1 MPRGSLREYHA
12 KRDFAR
18 TGEPKGA
25 VGRQKASKLRYLIQ
39 KHAARAL
46 HYDFRLEWNG
56 VLMSWAVPR
65 GPSEDPDDKRLA
77 VRTEDHPIDY
87 GDFEGTIPKGEYGGG
102 TVMLWDV
109 GTWAPQEP
117 DVEGA
122 LKKGKLAFILDGER
136 LHGKWALVKLRKRS
150 PKDKDNWLLIK
161 ELDDY
166 MRRGGTPSVET
177 ETTSVTSGRSMDE
190 IAAGKAVWHS
200 NRNSGGSSK
209 SDPEI
214 ISGPAKTA
222 STDRSGSK
230 KKSAAKS
237 APLKPALSKRSASA
251 KLPAFVEP
259 QLATLVDGPPSG
271 NEWLHEIKYDGYRG
285 VAAVAN
291 GNVAIYTRNGLDWSD
306 RFARIVPAL
315 ERLDCKSALLDGE
328 IAVAGAEGHTDFGA
342 LQDALSS
349 GEGALTYYLFDL
361 LELDGHDLQ
370 GRPLTERKRKLRDLL
385 KGVEAPLIYSDHVVG
400 NGAEAFEQACAMKL
414 EGLISKQ
421 ADAPYRSGRTRSWLK
436 SKCGFEQEFVII
448 GWRPS
453 DKAGRPFSSLL
464 LAVRDGETFRYAGR
478 VGSGYSGEGLDR
490 LSQQFKAL
498 ARKTAPV
505 PDVPRDISRHARF
518 VEPKL
523 VAEIAFRG
531 WTREGLVRQGS
542 FKGLRSDKPASEVV
556 KEAPMPRQQATRGET
571 TTQAGKT
578 KSSGAKKAA
587 KKTARKT
594 SAKTAR
600 SKVRKAVSPR
610 VVSSVRDGAEE
621 IAGVRITHPD
631 RVLYPDCGIT
641 KRDVIAHYLSVAD
654 LMLPHIADR
663 PLSLVRAP
671 RGVDGETFYQ
681 KHASEGWP
689 DEFKA
694 ISIREKSG
702 SDRYLYIEDERGL
715 VAAAQMSVLE
725 LHIWCCHVDEVEK
738 PDRLVFDFDP
748 DEDLDFGHVRAAAK
762 DMRAMLKE
770 IGLQSFPMVTGGKG
784 VHVVVPLK
792 RGHSWDEHRE
802 FAEALAR
809 VMAERE
815 PDRFIANMSK
825 AKRRGKIFVDYLRNQ
840 RGATAIS
847 PFSTRAR
854 KGAPVAVPVSW
865 DKLTR
870 LDNAHPV
877 AVGEVTKF
885 MGRSD
890 PWPGY
895 FKLKQALPKLK

>member
-1 MPRGSLREYHA
+1 
-12 KRDFAR
+12 
-18 TGEPKGA
+18 
-25 VGRQKASKLRYLIQ
+25 
-39 KHAARAL
+39 
-46 HYDFRLEWNG
+46 
-56 VLMSWAVPR
+56 
-65 GPSEDPDDKRLA
+65 
-77 VRTEDHPIDY
+77 
-87 GDFEGTIPKGEYGGG
+87 
-102 TVMLWDV
+102 MLWDA

-122 LKKGKLAFILDGER
+122 LKKGKLAFILHGER

-200 NRNSGGSSK
+200 NRK
-209 SDPEI
+209 SATKGDPEI
-214 ISGPAKTA
+214 VAGSKKTA

-230 KKSAAKS
+230 KKSGAKS
-237 APLKPALSKRSASA
+237 EPLKPAPSKRSASA

-285 VAAVAN
+285 VAAVAD
-291 GNVAIYTRNGLDWSD
+291 GKVAIYTRNGLDWSD

-315 ERLDCKSALLDGE
+315 QRLDCKSALLDGE

-370 GRPLTERKRKLRDLL
+370 GRPLTDRKQKLRALL

-498 ARKTAPV
+498 ARKTSPV
-505 PDVPRDISRHARF
+505 PDVPRDIARHARF

-556 KEAPMPRQQATRGET
+556 KEAPMPRQQATQDET
-571 TTQAGKT
+571 TTQAAKT
-578 KSSGAKKAA
+578 GAKKAA

-610 VVSSVRDGAEE
+610 VVSTVRDGAEE

-631 RVLYPDCGIT
+631 RVFYPDCGIT

-671 RGVDGETFYQ
+671 RGVGGETFYQ

-770 IGLQSFPMVTGGKG
+770 IGPAILPDGDGREGRACGGA
-784 VHVVVPLK
+784 
-792 RGHSWDEHRE
+792 
-802 FAEALAR
+802 AEARAFLGR
-809 VMAERE
+809 TPR
-815 PDRFIANMSK
+815 I
-825 AKRRGKIFVDYLRNQ
+825 RRSA
-840 RGATAIS
+840 GAGDGR
-847 PFSTRAR
+847 TRAR
-854 KGAPVAVPVSW
+854 ALHRQHVQGQAAREDLRRLSAQPARRHRDLSVLDAGAQRRSGGGAGVM
-865 DKLTR
+865 
-870 LDNAHPV
+870 
-877 AVGEVTKF
+877 GEA
-885 MGRSD
+885 GAAR
-890 PWPGY
+890 
-895 FKLKQALPKLK
+895 